1 MGGTRQTGG
10 GTPALLMPPG
20 HSGVEGEVDAKSNFV
35 ILSGGKELAC
45 EFPPRVE
52 RSAAGRHHCGGI
64 AWHEQ
69 SLVDPGREQV
79 PRLALAAQAR
89 LKTALVMT
97 VDTQILPLAMTDFV
111 VRESLQTQSNS
122 VNYESACTWDIC
134 SLSVV
139 NEMVSWSVS
148 RRSRG
153 PWEEKITSTKST
165 SASCA

>member
-1 MGGTRQTGG
+1 M
-10 GTPALLMPPG
+10 
-20 HSGVEGEVDAKSNFV
+20 SGRDAGATHTARSFGSRRERV
-35 ILSGGKELAC
+35 ILLGSRRQIQPCHLERGKELAC
-45 EFPPRVE
+45 EFPPGVE

-89 LKTALVMT
+89 LKTALGMT
-97 VDTQILPLAMTDFV
+97 VDTQTLPLAVTDFV

-139 NEMVSWSVS
+139 NEMVSRSLS

-165 SASCA
+165 SGSCA

>member
-1 MGGTRQTGG
+1 MASSL
-10 GTPALLMPPG
+10 PESKDLLRG
-20 HSGVEGEVDAKSNFV
+20 ATTAVELPSMN
-35 ILSGGKELAC
+35 SPWWTLA
-45 EFPPRVE
+45 
-52 RSAAGRHHCGGI
+52 
-64 AWHEQ
+64 
-69 SLVDPGREQV
+69 EQV

-97 VDTQILPLAMTDFV
+97 VDTQILPLVVTDFV

-134 SLSVV
+134 SLSVL
-139 NEMVSWSVS
+139 NEMVSWSLS

-165 SASCA
+165 SGSCA